1 MDMSTALDSHVAK
14 WRTRWPEWALAQAFV
29 PVAQRETVAAWFAL
43 VQELT
48 DAAWG
53 GADPTPGLAK
63 LAWWQEELTGWSR
76 GARRHPLGGALQR
89 REAPWAL
96 LARSLPSLQA
106 SRARPG
112 EELRLA
118 PALVFPDAV
127 ASCEQAL
134 FADGGADAG
143 PGAVAVVRLSLHGE
157 HRLCHPETLVPGG
170 ATLPKASGATRPR
183 RIHAGLVASRLD
195 RPGEPLP
202 PWRALLV
209 AWRAARGG

>member
-1 MDMSTALDSHVAK
+1 MDKSTALDSHVEK

-29 PVAQRETVAAWFAL
+29 PVAQRQVVAAWFAL

-53 GADPTPGLAK
+53 GTDPTPGLAK
-63 LAWWQEELTGWSR
+63 LAWWQEELSGWAR
-76 GARRHPLGGALQR
+76 GARRHPLGGVLQGR
-89 REAPWAL
+89 AAPWAL
-96 LARSLPSLQA
+96 LAQSLPSLQA

-118 PALVFPDAV
+118 PALVFPEAV
-127 ASCEQAL
+127 AGCERAL
-134 FADGGADAG
+134 FAGGDADAG

-157 HRLCHPETLVPGG
+157 HHLWHPETLVPGG
-170 ATLPKASGATRPR
+170 AALSDASGATRPR
-183 RIHAGLVASRLD
+183 RIHAALVGARLC
-195 RPGEPLP
+195 RPAEPLP

-209 AWRAARGG
+209 AWRGARGA